1 MAEAMAGG
9 PPVSGKKGKAGAV
22 DEGPGGVINGTFMKD
37 FRTELAKSG
46 ASGCG
51 VCEEKIPKGSVRIGK
66 KEYEST
72 RAKMYGPYD
81 KYVKI
86 SFETK
91 IKKGLFT
98 KPLNIR
104 FI

>member
-1 MAEAMAGG
+1 MIKKLMDEAMAGG
-9 PPVSGKKGKAGAV
+9 PPVKGKKGKAGAA
-22 DEGPGGVINGTFMKD
+22 DEGPGGLINGTFMKD

-66 KEYEST
+66 KEYDST

-81 KYVKI
+81 K
-86 SFETK
+86 
-91 IKKGLFT
+91 
-98 KPLNIR
+98 
-104 FI
+104 